1 MAERITA
8 SRLPSGE
15 LDRHFFLTR
24 AMARRHGVNLSEAM
38 HQGILTRPD
47 FAAMITRC
55 RDCPGAPADCPDFVE
70 DDDQASAAPD
80 WCANRAILEGLRD
93 LV

>member
-1 MAERITA
+1 MADRITA
-8 SRLPSGE
+8 PRLPPGE

-38 HQGILTRPD
+38 HQGILTRTD

-55 RDCPGAPADCPDFVE
+55 RDCPGAPADCHDFAE
-70 DDDQASAAPD
+70 DHDQGTVAPD
-80 WCANRAILEGLRD
+80 WCANKAVLEGLRG